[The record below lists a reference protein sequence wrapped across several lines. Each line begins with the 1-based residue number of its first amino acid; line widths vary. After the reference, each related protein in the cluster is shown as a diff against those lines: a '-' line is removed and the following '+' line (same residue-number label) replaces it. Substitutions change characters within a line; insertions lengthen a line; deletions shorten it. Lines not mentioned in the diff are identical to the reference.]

1 MKLKLKGIERRSDTN
16 TLTIEQAAA
25 IICNARLQG
34 DTFKFVGQKVLLDSA
49 EDITQSYSNF
59 YWHSKIG
66 EKYIIAI
73 NTTAKLITIKSLN
86 DGATTQRNFLKNFDW
101 QGDSTGFSYSG
112 DFIGMSH
119 LNDIIVLD
127 TTEGKYYFFWDEN
140 ADREGRGNFVWL
152 DELPVPVL
160 DVEKNTTVE
169 SIHIG
174 KVKNSFTFNYS
185 NAERTFEDSAFN
197 KGVNEF
203 KAHLNSVFLK
213 ALKNNVVSGSFYVR
227 AAYKMFDGTYIYPS
241 NPIFICNYT
250 DKYSEENNFYVGKL
264 HINVFTQMV
273 NEETINICE
282 YYTFLERLAD
292 DYISG
297 TSGGVPIRDLYDSAM
312 GTTGTS
318 FTTYI
323 QETTHGYKYKWK
335 IKIPVNTLRILQK
348 WFDKGLITSI
358 DLFITKPDMFWDLDK
373 ISKVGIGQVDAV
385 VYGINYPT
393 KRRWQKAAIPFNKEI
408 TETDFTKKIFYKVD
422 SIKDFTD
429 GINVEYDQNYW
440 AIKNKESYIQF
451 KNAIDIETNEAFPVN
466 NTYIVPKSANYKLY
480 NSMIHLLG
488 VKNYF
493 KNPPYSFQAITNYNG
508 YTDCELHFLISEG
521 TKEFWIKVP
530 VNKFYAYAAS
540 ATTHKFT
547 ISDNILYFPDY
558 RARKVNITFLK
569 SGTRRIYKSI
579 NLLSFVNHNIAV
591 EDNKS
596 PFIIGSGEEIYGMTP
611 TYLNNYSRFIID
623 TTATYPEVDY
633 ETIDS
638 YEDLNRMQLS
648 ATDNPFIFPPDRSY
662 RYGDKDNKIIG
673 AETAAVELQ
682 DYNFGR
688 FPLYVFTKNGIFIM
702 EVGSSDIA
710 YSTQHLYR
718 QMLCLDNKNVIKNC
732 RGVISFL
739 AEDGV
744 NIILNGKIINV
755 TKQIEGNNNLKYSEA
770 TLYLLDDINRLVE
783 VNTPF
788 RNATDYFFRNSH
800 VAYDNLYNEII
811 FINEN
816 FSIQFVLNLNNL
828 TFSIRTDK
836 VGLKREYSQVI
847 QANNRSILCAKEN
860 NFWTFYSTNEYD
872 KIPNVEGRGNVLFV
886 STIIPLHQYLRIEHM
901 ITRFELS
908 PIILDDGQIL
918 RYSIKLFL
926 LGSRDGIEW
935 KPIAGGEKN
944 LIGKSINSLEIR
956 RAFTSVRYIQAVFY
970 ATYNDMNET
979 IVKQILQGIYTIDNN
994 VLLTNSFSEFDIEH
1008 KKEHNTKLR

>member
-34 DTFKFVGQKVLLDSA
+34 DTFKFVGQKVLLDSV

-73 NTTAKLITIKSLN
+73 NTTEKLITIKSLN
-86 DGATTQRNFLKNFDW
+86 DGSTTQRNFLKNFDW
-101 QGDSTGFSYSG
+101 QGDSTGFSYAG
-112 DFIGMSH
+112 EFIGMSH
-119 LNDIIVLD
+119 LNDIIILD

-140 ADREGRGNFVWL
+140 ADPEGRGNFVWL
-152 DELPVPVL
+152 NELPVPVL
-160 DVEKNTTVE
+160 NVKRNTE
-169 SIHIG
+169 ADFINIG
-174 KVKNSFTFNYS
+174 KVQNTFQYTRALNEPVYS
-185 NAERTFEDSAFN
+185 SDTLDKASKEY
-197 KGVNEF
+197 
-203 KAHLNSVFLK
+203 KAHLEYVFSK
-213 ALKNNVVSGSFYVR
+213 ALKNNIIHGAFYVR
-227 AAYKMFDGTYIYPS
+227 AAYRMFDGTYIYPS
-241 NPIFICNYT
+241 NPIFVCNYT
-250 DKYSEENNFYVGKL
+250 DWYYDDEYNGRIYLIVEGKMVKYKKDANPDEVYTYQTYVKAFHGSNFG
-264 HINVFTQMV
+264 
-273 NEETINICE
+273 
-282 YYTFLERLAD
+282 A
-292 DYISG
+292 S
-297 TSGGVPIRDLYDSAM
+297 SDLDNTRA
-312 GTTGTS
+312 
-318 FTTYI
+318 
-323 QETTHGYKYKWK
+323 YKYKWK

-358 DLFITKPDMFWDLDK
+358 DLFITKPDMFWEFKDNIVDQWSEYDSNSDYVWRK
-373 ISKVGIGQVDAV
+373 TREISPIS
-385 VYGINYPT
+385 
-393 KRRWQKAAIPFNKEI
+393 FNKDI
-408 TETDFTKKIFYKVD
+408 TETDLSKKIFYKVD
-422 SIKDFTD
+422 TIKDFKD
-429 GINVEYDQNYW
+429 IDIEYDNNYW
-440 AIKNKESYIQF
+440 AIKNKESFIQF
-451 KNAIDIETNEAFPVN
+451 KNAIDIETNQTLPIN
-466 NTYIVPKSANYKLY
+466 NTYIVPKSSNYKLY
-480 NSMIHLLG
+480 NSILHLLG
-488 VKNYF
+488 VNNYF
-493 KNPPYSFQAITNYNG
+493 KNPPYLYERHENVNG
-508 YTDCELHFLISEG
+508 YSDCELHFLISEG

-540 ATTHKFT
+540 ATTLKFT
-547 ISDNILYFPDY
+547 VSDNIIYYPDY
-558 RARKVNITFLK
+558 RAKKANVTFLK
-569 SGTRRIYKSI
+569 SSVRRVYKSI
-579 NLLSFVNHNIAV
+579 NLLSFVNHNLSI
-591 EDNKS
+591 EDNKRD
-596 PFIIGSGEEIYGMTP
+596 FIKSSGDISVYGMTP
-611 TYLNNYSRFIID
+611 TDENNYSQILID

-648 ATDNPFIFPPDRSY
+648 ATDNPFIYPPDRSY
-662 RYGDKDNKIIG
+662 RYGDKYNKIIG

-688 FPLYVFTKNGIFIM
+688 FPLYVFTDNGIFIM

-744 NIILNGKIINV
+744 NIIINGKIINV
-755 TKQIEGNNNLKYSEA
+755 TKQLEGNNNLKYSEA
-770 TLYLLDDINRLVE
+770 NLHLLDDINRLVE

-847 QANNRSILCAKEN
+847 QVDNRSILCAKEN

-886 STIIPLHQYLRIEHM
+886 STIIPFHQYLRIEHM

-944 LIGKSINSLEIR
+944 LIGESINSLEIR

-979 IVKQILQGIYTIDNN
+979 IVKQILQGLYTIDND
-994 VLLTNSFSEFDIEH
+994 VLLTNSFSEFDIEPE
-1008 KKEHNTKLR
+1008 KEHNTKLR